1 MKNLLFLL
9 LLLTEGLVTAQVLPS
24 NRSVNWSLAGYRGT
38 IPNYPTVVDITA
50 FGGSGDN
57 STVNDTAFTNA
68 LNSLNGNNGVIYFPA
83 GTYLFNTPIYL
94 PSGIIIR
101 GAAADSTTLKFDLG
115 GNIMD
120 AINISGTA
128 SSTTALLTSNADK
141 DSSAIT
147 VDDASGFIAG
157 DYILLSFNDSS
168 LMFSSWAYG
177 TGGQVIKISG
187 VNGNT
192 ITVESPLRMN
202 YDISKNPK
210 IKKLNM
216 ISGTGIEC
224 MKIERTDATA
234 SQTSTIAFTYSAQ
247 CWVSGIEAYNCNFAH
262 IEINTS
268 TNISIT
274 GSYFHDA
281 HAYGG
286 GGQGY
291 GVLCQSTTGE
301 CLTENN
307 VFNHLR
313 HSMLLQSGA
322 NGNVF
327 GYNYSINAYWTEFPN
342 NAAGDMVLHGNYPY
356 ANLFEGNIG
365 QNIVIDNSHGING
378 PYNTFLRNRGE
389 LFGIFMNT
397 NPASDNQNFIGN
409 EVTNTGFSLGL
420 YYLNGTGH
428 FQHGNNVKGTI
439 YASGTNTLTD
449 TSYYLSGQPDFLQTL
464 SWPSVG
470 IPNTIN
476 SGTIPAK
483 TRYQALNYTTCST
496 LLPTGITVKT
506 IDNAELKLFPN
517 PVNDLLYINS
527 KVPAN
532 IAIYTSLGALV
543 AEYSGIQS
551 SVPADVSTLSKGMY
565 IVRIKT
571 GDRFEVPLKLLIY

>member
-1 MKNLLFLL
+1 MKEILLFCLFL
-9 LLLTEGLVTAQVLPS
+9 IISLSQAQVLPS
-24 NRSVNWSLAGYRGT
+24 SRSVNWGLAGYRGT
-38 IPNYPTVVDITA
+38 IPNYSTLADITA
-50 FGGSGDN
+50 FGGLGDGT
-57 STVNDTAFTNA
+57 TVNDTAFANA
-68 LNSLNGNNGVIYFPA
+68 LNSLNGNSGVIYFPA
-83 GTYLFNTPIYL
+83 GTYLFNAPVSL

-115 GNIMD
+115 GNILD

-128 SSTTALLTSNADK
+128 SSITALLTSNANK
-141 DSSAIT
+141 DSTSIS
-147 VDDASGFIAG
+147 VDDASGFVAG

-177 TGGQVIKISG
+177 TGGQVIKINA
-187 VNGNT
+187 VTGNT
-192 ITVESPLRMN
+192 ITLESPLRRD
-202 YDISKNPK
+202 YDVSKNPK

-216 ISGTGIEC
+216 VTGTGVEC
-224 MKIERTDATA
+224 MKIERMDATT
-234 SQTSTIAFTYSAQ
+234 SQTSTIAYTYAAQ
-247 CWVSGIEAYNCNFAH
+247 CWVSGIEMYNCNFAH

-286 GGQGY
+286 GGKGY

-409 EVTNTGFSLGL
+409 EVTNNGFSLGL
-420 YYLNGTGH
+420 YMLNGTGH

-439 YASGTNTLTD
+439 YASGTTTLTD
-449 TSYYLSGQPDFLQTL
+449 TSYYLSGQPDFLQTS
-464 SWPSVG
+464 SWPSIG

-496 LLPTGITVKT
+496 VLPTSVSGKIH
-506 IDNAELKLFPN
+506 DNTTLRLFPN
-517 PVNDLLYINS
+517 PTNGLLYINS
-527 KVPAN
+527 KVPAD
-532 IAIYTSLGALV
+532 IAIYTNVGALV
-543 AEYSGIQS
+543 AEYFGIES
-551 SVPADVSTLSKGMY
+551 SAPIDVSGLSKGMY

-571 GDRFEVPLKLLIY
+571 GDKTATPVKLLIY